1 LANVRAGSGLVAAMA
16 LAASGCAAL
25 GASESARPTA
35 PELPAAQARCKVAA
49 GQENP
54 LVTEWASA
62 EKVALEAHAKTGAV
76 AVEWSGCALRIL
88 PECRAPGTYRWRRT
102 TTTTDFVE
110 LRDADELYAK
120 LPLGA
125 ATLEPELERAG
136 RLAIQTTVSGQL
148 ELDGFDA
155 ARTERDPRC
164 AAATH
169 VVRGVAV
176 GAFGLSIGS
185 GPPVRGAGNA
195 DVCKLATED
204 EPHPDCRSPVQVFL
218 APLPRTLARRGPP
231 GTLRVRFLPPDPDRA
246 WRLSVAERK
255 LCDVPCTRSVDPAL
269 PYSFRADGGFLRG
282 DDVVDIPDLRPFD
295 GAGDVEVRPVPR
307 NTGRLVWGIV
317 MTSIGGLGMI
327 TGGVLLAS
335 GCGGQD
341 QGRCIAGAIA
351 TPAGALLV
359 APGIWFIV
367 TSRGGIEVAPATLPV
382 GQNMDGES
390 VLR

>member
-1 LANVRAGSGLVAAMA
+1 VRESGKLAGLIAAA
-16 LAASGCAAL
+16 LGCGCAAL
-25 GASESARPTA
+25 GATEAANPGA
-35 PELPAAQARCKVAA
+35 PEAPSEQARCKVAA
-49 GQENP
+49 GHENP
-54 LVTEWASA
+54 LVTEWPSA
-62 EKVALEAHAKTGAV
+62 DKVSLEARARSGAV
-76 AVEWSGCALRIL
+76 LVEYSGCSMRIL
-88 PECRAPGTYRWRRT
+88 PECTAAGAYRWRRT

-110 LRDADELYAK
+110 LRDSDELYAK

-125 ATLEPELERAG
+125 SSLEPELARSG
-136 RLAIQTTVSGQL
+136 RLAIHTTVSGQL
-148 ELDGFDA
+148 ELEGFDA
-155 ARTERDPRC
+155 ARAERDPRC

-185 GPPVRGAGNA
+185 GPPARGAGNA
-195 DVCKLATED
+195 EACKLATED

-246 WRLSVAERK
+246 WRLSVGDRK
-255 LCDVPCTRSVDPAL
+255 LCDVPCQRSVDPAL

-282 DDVVDIPDLRPFD
+282 DDIVDVPDLRPFED
-295 GAGDVEVRPVPR
+295 AGEVEVRPVPR
-307 NTGRLVWGIV
+307 NSGRLAWGIV

-327 TGGVLLAS
+327 TGTVLLAS
-335 GCGGQD
+335 GCGGTSQS
-341 QGRCIAGAIA
+341 RCIAGAIV

-367 TSRGGIEVAPATLPV
+367 TSRGSIEVAPATLPA
-382 GQNMDGES
+382 GQNMDGEP
-390 VLR
+390 VMR